1 MPSLSRSFK
10 ERCLAG
16 PGPGGSMPAPA
27 GTDTG
32 TGGGG
37 ARAGDDITMKHVA
50 RALTLRLQHHTTAL
64 LTRAATKQKQPKPH
78 K

>member
-27 GTDTG
+27 GTG
-32 TGGGG
+32 TGADGGG
-37 ARAGDDITMKHVA
+37 ARAGDDITTNRGP
-50 RALTLRLQHHTTAL
+50 RALTLRPQHHTTAL